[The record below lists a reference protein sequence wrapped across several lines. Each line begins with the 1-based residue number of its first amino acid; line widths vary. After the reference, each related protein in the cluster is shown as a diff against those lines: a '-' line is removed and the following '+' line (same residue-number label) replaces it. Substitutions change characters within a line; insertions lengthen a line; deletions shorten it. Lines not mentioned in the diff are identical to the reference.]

1 MPKYSSTFHQIP
13 KEEDRDLSYYDRLL
27 KIKEQKEQLEREEY
41 LKNYWGEPPT
51 EIQKAKS
58 DEFKCKVE
66 TQLKIKSKKKEENQ
80 KQKSNL

>member
-58 DEFKCKVE
+58 AAINAAFMLFPYGKAY
-66 TQLKIKSKKKEENQ
+66 
-80 KQKSNL
+80 